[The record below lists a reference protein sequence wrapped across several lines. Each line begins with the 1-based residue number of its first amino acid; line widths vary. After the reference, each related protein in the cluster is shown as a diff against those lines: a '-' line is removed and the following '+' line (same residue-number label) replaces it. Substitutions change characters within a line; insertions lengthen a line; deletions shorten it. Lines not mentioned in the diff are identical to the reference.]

1 MLKSRVSKFL
11 VLLATLTL
19 AIVLSACGNSQSNS
33 STQSKTELGDKTI
46 EIPYIASDNSTAR
59 SLVIAEVLKKA
70 GYDVTTTPVPASGP
84 LYATVSASDDAFHA
98 SGIFPETD
106 KRYYDKFKDTLTL
119 YDDKHLINHVNVGV
133 AVPKY
138 VQNIDSIKDLKDD
151 KDFGKSVDWTIQGTD
166 NRNGVMQQTN
176 DELDRDDLS
185 KYSLDKSSDQEQFKK
200 IQKAY
205 QQQQPIL
212 FTSMEPN
219 WFSKE
224 LDVKMLKDPDKIYG
238 NNKQHIDLV
247 FNHNFKEKHPAAYDI
262 ATRMAKDWD
271 QKDEERL
278 AKNIFVKSKNPE
290 QVAKDYVDNHD
301 HNVDDWLKDI
311 DTK

>member
-1 MLKSRVSKFL
+1 
-11 VLLATLTL
+11 
-19 AIVLSACGNSQSNS
+19 
-33 STQSKTELGDKTI
+33 
-46 EIPYIASDNSTAR
+46 
-59 SLVIAEVLKKA
+59 
-70 GYDVTTTPVPASGP
+70 
-84 LYATVSASDDAFHA
+84 
-98 SGIFPETD
+98 
-106 KRYYDKFKDTLTL
+106 
-119 YDDKHLINHVNVGV
+119 
-133 AVPKY
+133 
-138 VQNIDSIKDLKDD
+138 
-151 KDFGKSVDWTIQGTD
+151 
-166 NRNGVMQQTN
+166 MQQTN

-185 KYSLDKSSDQEQFKK
+185 KYSLDKSSDEEQFKK

-262 ATRMAKDWD
+262 ATRIAKDWD

>member
-119 YDDKHLINHVNVGV
+119 YDDKHLINHVNVGL

-185 KYSLDKSSDQEQFKK
+185 KYSLDKSSDQEQFK
-200 IQKAY
+200 
-205 QQQQPIL
+205 
-212 FTSMEPN
+212 N
-219 WFSKE
+219 SKSISTTTTYSFHINGTKLVFE
-224 LDVKMLKDPDKIYG
+224 KLDVKMLKDPDKIYG

-278 AKNIFVKSKNPE
+278 AKTSLLKVKILNK
-290 QVAKDYVDNHD
+290 
-301 HNVDDWLKDI
+301 
-311 DTK
+311 